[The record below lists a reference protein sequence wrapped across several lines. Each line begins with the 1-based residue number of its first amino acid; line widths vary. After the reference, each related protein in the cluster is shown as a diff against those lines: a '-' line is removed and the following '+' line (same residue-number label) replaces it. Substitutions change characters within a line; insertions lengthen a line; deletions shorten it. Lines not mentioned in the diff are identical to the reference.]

1 MLFVPETSN
10 KLVGIARLAA
20 ESERLA
26 AKSKVE
32 YFELPTRSIL
42 NRCTS
47 DRMPFAWTINP
58 YRGCEFGCK
67 YCYARYTHEFM
78 GIDDGRLFEEKIYA
92 KADAARVLREDLRKH
107 RKGAIAIGTG
117 TDPYQPAERRYG
129 VTKALLEV
137 FAREQGRD
145 LSITTK
151 SDLVARDIGLLL
163 EVSRSNVLHVNMTV
177 TTLDRELA
185 RKLEPRAPRPD
196 LRLAAVRK
204 LAASGVSV
212 GVFANPVMPLITDT
226 EENLGAVARA
236 AKEAGAGF
244 FGGGYAVSSCPA
256 PRSSSSRSWKTT
268 SPSSLPAT
276 VLVTS
281 AVPTCGELTR
291 STCGRGSKR
300 FGSARGLA
308 SSPLRYEPELATRQ
322 QLSLFGEASEEGRL
336 STVPAARTERL
347 TPQRVRSRANS
358 NNSGSRQRSA

>member
-1 MLFVPETSN
+1 MLFTLQTSN
-10 KLVGIARLAA
+10 KLIGIARLAA
-20 ESERLA
+20 TSDRLA

-42 NRCTS
+42 NRCS
-47 DRMPFAWTINP
+47 NAKMPFTWTINP

-107 RKGAIAIGTG
+107 RKGAIAIGTA

-137 FAREQGRD
+137 FAQQEGRD

-151 SDLVARDIGLLL
+151 SDLVVRDIDLLL
-163 EVSRSNVLHVNMTV
+163 RVSRSNVLHVNMTL

-196 LRLAAVRK
+196 LRLEAVRK
-204 LAASGVSV
+204 LAAAGVPV

-226 EENLGAVARA
+226 EENLSAVARA
-236 AKEAGAGF
+236 AKVAGAGF
-244 FGGGYAVSSCPA
+244 FGGGPLFLMPCAKKQFFPFLEENFPGLVARY
-256 PRSSSSRSWKTT
+256 RSRY
-268 SPSSLPAT
+268 
-276 VLVTS
+276 
-281 AVPTCGELTR
+281 E
-291 STCGRGSKR
+291 
-300 FGSARGLA
+300 GSAYLGGAYVEYVRERIEKIRKVHGLA
-308 SSPLRYEPELATRQ
+308 SSPVRYEPELAGRRQ
-322 QLSLFGEASEEGRL
+322 MSLFGEASEKGKL
-336 STVPAARTERL
+336 SKLPALTTGSLQAPPVP
-347 TPQRVRSRANS
+347 SRAKPGNS
-358 NNSGSRQRSA
+358 EIRRQSA

>member
-244 FGGGYAVSSCPA
+244 FGGGTLFLMPCAKKQFFPFLEDNFPELVARYRSRYERSPYLQGTYAEYL
-256 PRSSSSRSWKTT
+256 R
-268 SPSSLPAT
+268 
-276 VLVTS
+276 
-281 AVPTCGELTR
+281 
-291 STCGRGSKR
+291 KR
-300 FGSARGLA
+300 IEKIRKREGLA
-308 SSPLRYEPELATRQ
+308 SSPLRYEPELAPRKQ
-322 QLSLFGEASEEGRL
+322 MSLFGEASEEGRL

-347 TPQRVRSRANS
+347 TPQQVRSQANS

>member
-1 MLFVPETSN
+1 MFFAPEKPA

-20 ESERLA
+20 SGQRLA

-42 NRCTS
+42 NRCGNA
-47 DRMPFAWTINP
+47 RMPFTWTINP

-78 GIDDGRLFEEKIYA
+78 GMDDGLLFEEKIYA

-129 VTKALLEV
+129 VTRALLEV
-137 FAREQGRD
+137 FAREHGRD

-151 SDLVARDIGLLL
+151 SDLVARDIDLLL

-196 LRLAAVRK
+196 LRLGAVRK
-204 LAASGVSV
+204 LAAAGVSV
-212 GVFANPVMPLITDT
+212 GVFANPVMPLITDS
-226 EENLGAVARA
+226 EEDLGTLARA
-236 AKEAGAGF
+236 AKAAGASF
-244 FGGGYAVSSCPA
+244 FGGGTLFLMPCAKKQFFPFLEENFPELVARY
-256 PRSSSSRSWKTT
+256 RSRYEGN
-268 SPSSLPAT
+268 PYL
-276 VLVTS
+276 
-281 AVPTCGELTR
+281 
-291 STCGRGSKR
+291 RGAYLEYLRERIERVRK
-300 FGSARGLA
+300 AQGLA
-308 SSPLRYEPELATRQ
+308 SSPVRYEPELSGRRQMSLFSEDTEKGNLSKVAARATATLTSPPVPFRAKPDNSGTRQ
-322 QLSLFGEASEEGRL
+322 Q
-336 STVPAARTERL
+336 
-347 TPQRVRSRANS
+347 
-358 NNSGSRQRSA
+358 SA

>member
-1 MLFVPETSN
+1 MIFAPETSD
-10 KLVGIARLAA
+10 KLIGIARLAA
-20 ESERLA
+20 RSERLA

-42 NRCTS
+42 NRCS
-47 DRMPFAWTINP
+47 NAKMPFTWTINP

-78 GIDDGRLFEEKIYA
+78 GMDDGRLFEEKIYA

-137 FAREQGRD
+137 FAQQEGRD

-151 SDLVARDIGLLL
+151 SDLVVRDIDLLL
-163 EVSRSNVLHVNMTV
+163 EVSRSNILHVNMTV
-177 TTLDRELA
+177 TTLDRGLA

-196 LRLAAVRK
+196 LRLEAVRK
-204 LAASGVSV
+204 LAVAGVSV
-212 GVFANPVMPLITDT
+212 GVFASPVMPLITDT

-244 FGGGYAVSSCPA
+244 FGGGTLFLMPCTKKQFFAFLEENFPELAARY
-256 PRSSSSRSWKTT
+256 RSRYEE
-268 SPSSLPAT
+268 SPYL
-276 VLVTS
+276 
-281 AVPTCGELTR
+281 
-291 STCGRGSKR
+291 RGVYVEYLRKR
-300 FGSARGLA
+300 IEKIRKAHGLA
-308 SSPLRYEPELATRQ
+308 SSPVRYEPELAGWRQ
-322 QLSLFGEASEEGRL
+322 MSLFGEASEKGEL
-336 STVPAARTERL
+336 SKVPAL
-347 TPQRVRSRANS
+347 TTGSLNAPPAHCRSRPGT
-358 NNSGSRQRSA
+358 SGIRQQSA